1 MNKPYFTPYFT
12 VLEKLPENRYWG
24 IAFGSYSK
32 AEAKQE
38 IRDLSEYAHT
48 LTKFRIIETGD
59 MQTQINSAVV
69 TINEKEN

>member
-1 MNKPYFTPYFT
+1 MSKRYFT
-12 VLEKLPENRYWG
+12 VLEKLPDNTYWG

-38 IRDLSEYAHT
+38 IRDLSDSAHI

-59 MQTQINSAVV
+59 MQTQINSAVLS
-69 TINEKEN
+69 INEQENI